1 MGSEPRRGGIPG
13 SAWSSSLKTCSIL
26 EGLVCVLG
34 EPFPPCSHLYLFRC
48 LQSLS
53 LLRFLQPF
61 PMDAAS
67 AQFPTSPRKDFD
79 VSHTKVSLPSQGYLY
94 IQQCRKRG
102 RSHPAWSQPYPFT
115 PWDGWGPP
123 VFAPSSVGLCPVP
136 SVTGCFFYD
145 SPGVRPGGV
154 NALGT
159 ACARCPCQDLHTPP
173 AHRSSLGLRVPLEVR
188 GGVPRGCCCYCCQ
201 GCGRCYE
208 RNGATQR
215 MKQRILSA

>member
-1 MGSEPRRGGIPG
+1 MCWGSHSHLAPTFIYSDACSHYLCYVFCSLFP
-13 SAWSSSLKTCSIL
+13 WMPHLHSSLHL
-26 EGLVCVLG
+26 LG
-34 EPFPPCSHLYLFRC
+34 R
-48 LQSLS
+48 
-53 LLRFLQPF
+53 
-61 PMDAAS
+61 
-67 AQFPTSPRKDFD
+67 TFD

-123 VFAPSSVGLCPVP
+123 VFAPSLVGLCSVP
-136 SVTGCFFYD
+136 SITGCFFYD

-159 ACARCPCQDLHTPP
+159 ACAQCPCQDLHTPP

-188 GGVPRGCCCYCCQ
+188 DGVPRGCCCYCCQ